1 MSRGNVWRHNAPLPR
16 LVAGLQVPQLVRPLA
31 VRRHRALGP
40 VHGPAHARAPARY
53 HRLVRAVELEGLV
66 VDVLVAVPGPAAAAG
81 AGAGRAAHRLPVL
94 VLDLDDGDDRD
105 DQDDQGRDDARQD
118 AQEWGE
124 PQRHRGL

>member
-1 MSRGNVWRHNAPLPR
+1 MSRRNVWRHNAPLPR

-40 VHGPAHARAPARY
+40 VHRPARARRH

-81 AGAGRAAHRLPVL
+81 AGAGRAADRLPVL
-94 VLDLDDGDDRD
+94 VLDLDDGDDGE

>member
-1 MSRGNVWRHNAPLPR
+1 MSRRNVWRHNAPLPR

-40 VHGPAHARAPARY
+40 VHGPAHARARRH

-66 VDVLVAVPGPAAAAG
+66 VDVLVAVTGPAAAAG
-81 AGAGRAAHRLPVL
+81 AGAGRAGHRLPVL
-94 VLDLDDGDDRD
+94 VLDLDDGDDGE
-105 DQDDQGRDDARQD
+105 DQDDQGRDDACQD